1 MKRERYQR
9 HSLVD
14 WFDQEKLAA
23 SSVAVIGAG
32 AIGNEVLKNLCLLG
46 VGHVH
51 IVDFDRI
58 EEHNLTRTVLFQ
70 PADVGRFKAEAAAVA
85 CQKLDPNARVTFS
98 NSDFWESLS
107 LADLRGF
114 QAVFCC
120 VDNFGARIRLN
131 QLCRLARVDFFNAG
145 IDSRHVSVEQYPFG
159 TEPGCACYECWLPPG
174 AYATMRRRYSC
185 GWLQRIAFEERKVPT
200 TAITSSLA
208 GATLASLFLQRRCD
222 HPDRLAGSQKF
233 TLDSVSLASSVTA
246 ISTYDLCP
254 ACTQF
259 RADCHCFRVKRHAL
273 GQELTHRLPDQDF
286 TVFLSEPIVLDSRC
300 TLCDRK
306 SDIFDLAARH
316 DERLAECPTCRQPS
330 NVLRIVDALA
340 YGELRTAFADRPLPV
355 KFIHFHDREQ
365 QFLLELED

>member
-1 MKRERYQR
+1 MTRERYQR

-23 SSVAVIGAG
+23 SSVVVIGAG
-32 AIGNEVLKNLCLLG
+32 AVGNEVLKNLCLLG
-46 VGHVH
+46 IGHVH

-70 PADVGRFKAEAAAVA
+70 TADVGRFKAEAAAAA

-98 NSDFWESLS
+98 TEDFWTSLS
-107 LADLRGF
+107 LDTLAGF

-120 VDNFGARIRLN
+120 VDNFEARLRLN
-131 QLCRLARVDFFNAG
+131 QLCRLLRVDFFNAG
-145 IDSRHVSVEQYPFG
+145 IDSRHLSVEMYPFH
-159 TEPGCACYECWLPPG
+159 TEADCACYECWLPPG

-185 GWLQRIAFEERKVPT
+185 GWLQRVAFEERKVPT

-208 GATLASLFLQRRCD
+208 GATMASLFLQHRCE

-233 TLDSVSLASSVTA
+233 TLDSVSLASSVAA

-254 ACTQF
+254 ACARFQ
-259 RADCHCFRVKRHAL
+259 ADCHLFRVKRHAL
-273 GQELTHRLPDQDF
+273 GRELAHRVADLDF

-300 TLCDRK
+300 NLCDRK
-306 SDIFDLAARH
+306 TDHFDLAARH
-316 DERLAECPTCRQPS
+316 DERLAECPACRQPS
-330 NVLRIVDALA
+330 NVLRIVDALS
-340 YGELRTAFADRPLPV
+340 YRELLAAFADRPLPV
-355 KFIHFHDREQ
+355 KYIHFHDREQ